1 VGDRGAEV
9 VVKLIVEEKG
19 CRLRSREHAGPSLV
33 SFDSSPLYSVVV
45 GICAKDADVIDV
57 LVAVGWWWVLVCAEL
72 VASADDAGVK
82 ETGLGFVVVAD
93 LGRTAVAPWV
103 TLHISWVGWAV
114 VWTWYEA
121 CVREMGLKWLSCWS
135 RAWLRGVKC
144 GGASVRRFLSME
156 LRVG

>member
-1 VGDRGAEV
+1 MGDRGAEV

-72 VASADDAGVK
+72 VASTEDAGVQ
-82 ETGLGFVVVAD
+82 ETGLGFIVVTELCRTCSSRTMGYPSHFLGGVGGCVD
-93 LGRTAVAPWV
+93 LVRGVCARDGSKV
-103 TLHISWVGWAV
+103 AV
-114 VWTWYEA
+114 VL
-121 CVREMGLKWLSCWS
+121 V
-135 RAWLRGVKC
+135 
-144 GGASVRRFLSME
+144 
-156 LRVG
+156 